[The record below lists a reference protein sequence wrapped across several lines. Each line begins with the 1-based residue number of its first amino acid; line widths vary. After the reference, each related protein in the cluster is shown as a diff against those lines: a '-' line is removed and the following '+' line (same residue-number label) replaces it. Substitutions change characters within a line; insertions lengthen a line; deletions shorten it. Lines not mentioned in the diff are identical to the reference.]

1 MQSSVNAG
9 PSLRFLLTAVAHNT
23 PLVPVQQVSVT
34 NWSSTVPHR
43 CLASPE
49 LWPTRCKA
57 PHEKTVPC
65 HRSSD
70 ILLCS
75 SNSRPTAT
83 PLGSAAVAIAPV
95 QGQVFLESDPR
106 IESVRPVQ
114 PQVGPK
120 NDRLFFIIPN
130 YLTVENRDQVEPLSA
145 KTKFKLSAKTMSD
158 PVTISFI
165 GVIALIGQARNSD
178 PS

>member
-1 MQSSVNAG
+1 MRRLFRATAPAIFCCAVPIHAQQQP
-9 PSLRFLLTAVAHNT
+9 PS
-23 PLVPVQQVSVT
+23 
-34 NWSSTVPHR
+34 
-43 CLASPE
+43 
-49 LWPTRCKA
+49 
-57 PHEKTVPC
+57 
-65 HRSSD
+65 
-70 ILLCS
+70 
-75 SNSRPTAT
+75 
-83 PLGSAAVAIAPV
+83 GSAAVAIAPV

-130 YLTVENRDQVEPLSA
+130 YLTVENRDQGEPLSA